1 MHINSITIKN
11 FRTFYGVH
19 PIQFST
25 DENKP
30 VTIFIGENG
39 AGKTT
44 LLNAVHWAF
53 TGIFS
58 KQFDTTDEIINRAAL
73 DEDVK
78 ACSVEVSFSNGETTY
93 SLERTLKR
101 GSRTSDIKLSKFEGN
116 GGHLEPINP
125 NFAEDMVQQL
135 MPKKLASWFFFDGE
149 AVGSLH
155 LNGDSEFKK
164 QLHKTF
170 GFTSLQTL
178 KSILAK
184 LENDY
189 RKEESRAV
197 KSEELDAITKKLDE
211 LEEDQLRLNEL
222 VERENK
228 TIHSEENKKKSYESR
243 LSNYAQ
249 AEPIQNRRKIAVTR
263 LSEEKLRLAQKTI
276 ARNNFLIKDLPKV
289 ILHERMGQ
297 LISQLNQKE
306 EDQTLPEPFG
316 TKLIEQIKYMQ
327 KCICGEEVLPGS
339 HRDKCLDKM
348 LERASTG
355 QLLQRIFAFR
365 SEIGQYKRDAED
377 YQINLNK
384 LVTDINLS
392 EETINQQEMIIRK
405 ADEEILGINIDEVRQ
420 IKEDLSRAE
429 AKIRDAE
436 RQVGYHRRS
445 IEDNNKEIASQKA
458 KQDVILAQQNRSTH
472 LRTEREKVSKLLRY
486 VVAEFK
492 RQEAEVL
499 DALNK
504 EISGVFESYLT
515 KNYGASVDPD
525 SYAVQTYD
533 VDRKPVSLSTGESNL
548 LKFAVIA
555 AIVGMAGQRTRIG
568 KVNWISEPI
577 IAPLMFDAPFSVV
590 DPGYRAAV
598 TKNLSDLASQL
609 ILLFDSGKWGDELSG
624 ILSER
629 IGKIYLLIS
638 RAKGNGNSPPK
649 TTEVSG
655 KVYELNEYGERD
667 ETIVK
672 EIKL

>member
-44 LLNAVHWAF
+44 LLNAVYWAF

-58 KQFDTTDEIINRAAL
+58 KQFDASDEIINRAAL
-73 DEDVK
+73 DENINS
-78 ACSVEVSFSNGETTY
+78 CSVEVSFSNGKTTY

-116 GGHLEPINP
+116 SGHLEPISP
-125 NFAEDMVQQL
+125 NFVEALVQQL
-135 MPKKLASWFFFDGE
+135 MPQKLASWFFFDGE
-149 AVGSLH
+149 AIGALH
-155 LNGDSEFKK
+155 LDGDSDFKR

-170 GFTSLQTL
+170 GFSSLATL

-189 RKEESRAV
+189 RKEESRSV
-197 KSEELDAITKKLDE
+197 KSEELDDITQKLDH
-211 LEEDQLRLNEL
+211 LDADQLRLNGLIEL
-222 VERENK
+222 NK
-228 TIHSEENKKKSYESR
+228 RTIHSEENKKKDYESR
-243 LSNYAQ
+243 LLNYAQ
-249 AEPIQNRRKIAVTR
+249 AEPIQNRRKIAATR
-263 LSEEKLRLAQKTI
+263 LAEEKLRLTQKTVV
-276 ARNNFLIKDLPKV
+276 RNSFLIKNLPKV
-289 ILHERMGQ
+289 ILSESMGQ
-297 LISQLNQKE
+297 LINQLNQKE
-306 EDQTLPEPFG
+306 EEQTLPEPFG

-327 KCICGEEVLPGS
+327 QCICGEEVLPGS

-355 QLLQRIFAFR
+355 QLMQKIFAFR
-365 SEIGQYKRDAED
+365 SEIGQYKKEADG
-377 YQINLNK
+377 YQDNLSK
-384 LVTDINLS
+384 LVSEINLS
-392 EETINQQEMIIRK
+392 EEAINQQEMIIRK
-405 ADEEILGINIDEVRQ
+405 ADEEILGIKIDEVRQ
-420 IKEDLSRAE
+420 IKEDLGRAE

-436 RQVGYHRRS
+436 REVGYYKRS
-445 IEDNNKEIASQKA
+445 VEDNNKDIVTLKA
-458 KQDVILAQQNRSTH
+458 KQDVILAQQNLSTH
-472 LRTEREKVSKLLRY
+472 LRSEREKVSKLLRY
-486 VVAEFK
+486 VVGEFK

-504 EISGVFESYLT
+504 EISGVFDLYLT
-515 KNYGASVDPD
+515 KNYGTSVDPD
-525 SYAVQTYD
+525 SYAVHTYD
-533 VDRKPVSLSTGESNL
+533 VDGKPVSLSTGESNL

-555 AIVGMAGQRTRIG
+555 AIVGMAGQRTRIS

-624 ILSER
+624 ILNER

-638 RAKGNGNSPPK
+638 RAKGEGRASPK
-649 TTEVSG
+649 TAEISG

-667 ETIVK
+667 ETLVK